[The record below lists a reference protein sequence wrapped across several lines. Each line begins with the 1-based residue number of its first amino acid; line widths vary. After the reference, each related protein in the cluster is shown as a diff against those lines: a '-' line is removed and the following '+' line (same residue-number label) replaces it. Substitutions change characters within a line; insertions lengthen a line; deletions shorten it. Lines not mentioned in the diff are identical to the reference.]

1 MVVVGDG
8 VSDTVTACLPV
19 SFYKNWQDTN
29 IHWLTDWTEETETTN
44 NLDLY
49 LHIEDTL
56 CEGQILA
63 LGHFIGL

>member
-29 IHWLTDWTEETETTN
+29 IH
-44 NLDLY
+44 
-49 LHIEDTL
+49 
-56 CEGQILA
+56 
-63 LGHFIGL
+63 